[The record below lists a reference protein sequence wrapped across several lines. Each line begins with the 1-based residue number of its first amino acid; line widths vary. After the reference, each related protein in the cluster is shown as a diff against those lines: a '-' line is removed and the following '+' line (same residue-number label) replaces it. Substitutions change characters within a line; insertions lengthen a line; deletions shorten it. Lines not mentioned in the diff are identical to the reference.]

1 MEINKLI
8 RANIRVLKPYSS
20 ARDEFSGKEGIFL
33 DANESPF
40 GDLNRYPDPYQTELK
55 SIVAKQKELKSE
67 QVFVGNGSDEVIDL
81 LFRIFCEPGKDKA
94 LTFSPT
100 YGMYEVSAAIND
112 IKIKQI
118 PLNENFGLDL
128 EEINSELDKGN
139 FKLTFICSPNN
150 PTGNAFP
157 IEEIEEV
164 IQKTSGIVVVDEAYI
179 DFSETNSAF
188 ELIDKYSN
196 LIVTQTMSKA
206 MGLAAA
212 RVGFAFANE
221 EIIELLNR
229 VKPPYNVSELNQ
241 SAAVYAL
248 KNEELIKENIQLI
261 LSERE
266 KLKVALNELTSVV
279 KIYPSDTNFLLVQFK
294 NADKTYFE
302 LVEQKIIVRNRHK
315 LIENCIRIT
324 VGTAQENEL
333 LIEAIKQNEKSTIY

>member
-1 MEINKLI
+1 MEINKLV
-8 RANIRVLKPYSS
+8 RANICALKPYSS

-55 SIVAKQKELKSE
+55 SIVAKEKKLKSE
-67 QVFVGNGSDEVIDL
+67 QIFVGNGSDEVIDL

-112 IKIKQI
+112 VEIKQI
-118 PLNENFGLDL
+118 PLNENFGLNL
-128 EEINSELDKGN
+128 EEFNSELDEEDY
-139 FKLTFICSPNN
+139 KLTFICSPNN

-164 IQKTSGIVVVDEAYI
+164 VIKSNGIVVVDEAYI
-179 DFSETNSAF
+179 DFSETNSAI

-212 RVGFAFANE
+212 RIGFAFANE

-241 SAAVYAL
+241 RAAVYAL
-248 KNEELIKENIQLI
+248 KNEELIKENIELI

-294 NADKTYFE
+294 NADKTYSK

-315 LIENCIRIT
+315 LIKNCIRIT

-333 LIEAIKQNEKSTIY
+333 LIEAIKQNEKSIIY